1 MDVRIALT
9 CKPRCWFQSSVLRT
23 PDTGDL
29 EHVVAF
35 GSGDLGLRPQTWEYS
50 CAVWCNMNSE
60 TTLQFEVPSDSSGGL
75 WMLFRSVYFE
85 AGWTKCI
92 IVILLLL
99 LTVFPT
105 FISHHSRVFFC
116 QPDFFVVPSSFPVI
130 ICWFPYGLE
139 NT

>member
-1 MDVRIALT
+1 MDVQIALT

-29 EHVVAF
+29 EHVVAFGSGDLGLRPQPREHVIAF

-105 FISHHSRVFFC
+105 FISHHSRVLFC
-116 QPDFFVVPSSFPVI
+116 
-130 ICWFPYGLE
+130 
-139 NT
+139 